1 MKQTQQFQL
10 TVNGKTL
17 TFSADQVPNIRG
29 ALDEAIKTP
38 GKVATRSD
46 DFTDVRAFLDAPVPG
61 ENPDHVTDC

>member
-1 MKQTQQFQL
+1 MSKQFQL

-17 TFSADQVPNIRG
+17 NFSADQVPVIRS
-29 ALDEAIKTP
+29 ALDEAIQNP

-46 DFTDVRAFLDAPVPG
+46 DFTDVRAFLDTPVSG